1 MKRTVLRLALIPIV
15 VHLTGCVVAIG
26 SREASSPRR
35 EVAKPSPVVIVPGNP
50 EDSAAL
56 AEIDAIA
63 GLSFDNGKRDGFHA
77 VAIRPGTSPG
87 VQVHLVNTAVRSLS
101 FDNAKVD
108 VLLALIANPS
118 FSPAAKEAILRQLD
132 HLSFDNNK
140 TAVLHAIQNQARNP

>member
-1 MKRTVLRLALIPIV
+1 MKRPVLWFILVPILV
-15 VHLTGCVVAIG
+15 PLSGCVVAIG
-26 SREASSPRR
+26 SRDSSPPRR
-35 EVAKPSPVVIVPGNP
+35 EVPKPSPVVIVPGNP

-63 GLSFDNGKRDGFHA
+63 GLSFDNGKRDAFLA
-77 VAIRPGTSPG
+77 VANRPGTSPG
-87 VQVHLVNTAVRSLS
+87 VQVHLVNTAVRALS

-140 TAVLHAIQNQARNP
+140 TTVLNAIQNRAHNP